1 MHVACDGGIVSHLS
15 TDTLTSGVEQG
26 RTAGCCEGEGGTE
39 SGTAQLKLLEYIY
52 CFVCSLFG
60 CVWILCYYMY

>member
-26 RTAGCCEGEGGTE
+26 RTAGCYEEKVVQRVVLH
-39 SGTAQLKLLEYIY
+39 S
-52 CFVCSLFG
+52 
-60 CVWILCYYMY
+60 